1 MRAAFAMNQGLSTVV
16 WAAALVAL
24 GAACEE
30 SGSSSSAA
38 PSVAAAGSGGAAGTT
53 TSASA
58 STAVA
63 SSSTAVQSSSAAT
76 SGAGGG
82 NVVCDPPAAA
92 DSVFATSETKV
103 GDVKPTS
110 MCEYRGKVLLIFNA
124 AELCGYTGQSTALQK
139 LEASYEGKGLE
150 VLGFYSNDFGNQG
163 GDPAACNANYK
174 ISFDTF
180 DIAPVKGANARP
192 VFAWLAKQSN
202 PGPEAT
208 LEPQWNFSKYLIGR
222 DGKLVKHWS
231 HAVVPD
237 DKQITAAIEAE
248 LAKK

>member
-1 MRAAFAMNQGLSTVV
+1 MRAAIAANQGLSTVV

-24 GAACEE
+24 GAAC
-30 SGSSSSAA
+30 GD
-38 PSVAAAGSGGAAGTT
+38 
-53 TSASA
+53 SA
-58 STAVA
+58 STSTATATASIAVA
-63 SSSTAVQSSSAAT
+63 SSSTAAQSSSAAT

-82 NVVCDPPAAA
+82 DFVCDPPAAA
-92 DSVFATSETKV
+92 DSLFATSDTKV

-110 MCEYRGKVLLIFNA
+110 LCEYRGKVLFIFNA

-139 LEASYEGKGLE
+139 LETTYEGKGLE

-163 GDPAACNANYK
+163 GDPAACNVNYK
-174 ISFDTF
+174 ITFDTF

-208 LEPQWNFSKYLIGR
+208 LEPQWNFSKYLVGR

-231 HAVVPD
+231 HTVVPD
-237 DKQITAAIEAE
+237 DKQITNAIEAE